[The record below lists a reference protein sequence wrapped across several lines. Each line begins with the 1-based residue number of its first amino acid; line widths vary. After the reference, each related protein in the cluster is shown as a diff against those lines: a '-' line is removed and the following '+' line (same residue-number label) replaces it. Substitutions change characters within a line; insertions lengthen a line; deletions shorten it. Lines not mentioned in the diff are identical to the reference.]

1 MTEYM
6 VESNT
11 IKEKQHKTIKRK
23 QHTTAK
29 KGGV

>member
-1 MTEYM
+1 M